1 MSNRNGGPAF
11 PRTPAEMD
19 GWRDGALGMSLRD
32 WFAGKAL
39 AALIAEPVEGIKEA
53 MAFDLC
59 GADAEAFA
67 AAAYKFADA
76 MLKARNA

>member
-19 GWRDGALGMSLRD
+19 GWRDGALGMTLRD
-32 WFAGKAL
+32 Y
-39 AALIAEPVEGIKEA
+39 
-53 MAFDLC
+53 
-59 GADAEAFA
+59 FA
-67 AAAYKFADA
+67 AQFMARAQSLSEDRDGGWDYNNAAICCYDMADA